1 MNALRDRSR
10 SIQFEAFHIFKIFA
24 ANPNKHPEVIH
35 VALLP
40 QFTGNASLHSLC
52 AAAFLSMLCLVF
64 FLTPPLSGA

>member
-24 ANPNKHPEVIH
+24 ANPNKHPEVVH

-40 QFTGNASLHSLC
+40 Q
-52 AAAFLSMLCLVF
+52 
-64 FLTPPLSGA
+64 LT